1 MSTHVIA
8 FLSLGPVE
16 VVVILLVAL
25 LIFGRRLPEVARSLG
40 QGLVEFRKGLRD
52 EPADDDR
59 PRPLPAD
66 ARKTDEPAGKSVEY
80 APDGSPEAA
89 AVEEE
94 ETTDDEPEPARDE
107 EKESPAG

>member
-1 MSTHVIA
+1 VSTHVIA

-59 PRPLPAD
+59 PRPLPSD
-66 ARKTDEPAGKSVEY
+66 AGKTDEPAGESVEY

-89 AVEEE
+89 AQEEATE
-94 ETTDDEPEPARDE
+94 DETES
-107 EKESPAG
+107 EKRESPAG